1 MIKNKGMTINSFII
15 FGVGGVMVL
24 ASILVYLFVL
34 KGVMGRF
41 DVTSQ
46 LSKPTKVFDIF
57 DPSTTKVAILYS
69 NYTENLL
76 PEGSTWLVDN
86 INTWTNFL
94 KQYKVNYDIIRDVDI
109 EQGRHKK
116 YSLIILP
123 GSKSMSDQEVIS
135 LKKFI
140 DAGGSLF
147 ATSGTGSFS
156 NDGKWRGWEFF
167 SEVYGLKFVREID
180 RDETTKIHTL
190 RGNLPITANI
200 PTGFPLK
207 IATWDR
213 PIAVEVLEPRT
224 TQVSFWYNYRLE
236 MGLVREQVKKSAGI
250 AYGNYGKGRFVW
262 MGFEINSVIGV
273 QEDFIY
279 FDKLFGN
286 SINWLVYRPIAFVKD
301 WPGKYESAAI
311 FAVAANEQIS
321 NLNNLL
327 PIFKGEGV
335 KATVFFDPTTAESH
349 HELLKNTANVCE
361 IGALIDVGYLS
372 SINDTINKLNDF
384 VTQNETFKSAGFKLK
399 SFSGTSVTGVLPLY
413 GLFDDNSL
421 LALAQNKLKFII
433 TDSLTDRSVPR
444 TIIKGDNSIISI
456 TKTARD
462 DYEVIRDYGLTQ
474 PDFQLYTYL
483 EDVDRVLFEGGLYIF
498 KMHTEFQGRAEYA
511 GVLRNIIKYMKE
523 QNIWITSATEIY
535 NWWVKKNKIELRIEP
550 RGESRIVAT
559 ISNPGFEEMS
569 DFFITIDMQM
579 EVKNIT
585 ITSEMI
591 GTVIPEF
598 KFDHVTKIL
607 SLKIEKLRSK
617 QSRIYYIDFDI
628 PNV

>member
-1 MIKNKGMTINSFII
+1 MIKNKGMTVNTLII

-24 ASILVYLFVL
+24 TSILVYLFVL

-46 LSKPTKVFDIF
+46 ISKPTKIFDIF
-57 DPSTTKVAILYS
+57 DPTSTRVAVLYS
-69 NYTENLL
+69 TYTENLL

-94 KQYKVNYDIIRDVDI
+94 NQYKVNYDIIKDVDI

-123 GSKSMSDQEVIS
+123 GSKSMSDQEVIA

-140 DAGGSLF
+140 DAGGSIF
-147 ATSGTGSFS
+147 ATSGTASFS

-167 SEVYGLKFVREID
+167 SEVYGLKFVREIE

-236 MGLVREQVKKSAGI
+236 MGLVREQVRKSAGI

-262 MGFEINSVIGV
+262 MGFEFNSVLGL

-279 FDKLFGN
+279 FDRLFSN
-286 SINWLVYRPIAFVKD
+286 SLNWLVYRPIAFVKD
-301 WPGKYESAAI
+301 WPDKYESAAI
-311 FAVAANEQIS
+311 LTISANEQIS

-327 PIFKGEGV
+327 PILKAEGV
-335 KATVFFDPTTAESH
+335 SATVFFDPATSENH
-349 HELLKNTANVCE
+349 HELVKIAAQNGE
-361 IGALIDVGYLS
+361 IGALLDVGYLAS
-372 SINDTINKLNDF
+372 VNDTVNKLNDLN
-384 VTQNETFKSAGFKLK
+384 TQVESFKSANFKLK
-399 SFSGTSVTGVLPLY
+399 SFSGKSVTGVLPLY

-421 LALAQNKLKFII
+421 LALANNRMMYII

-444 TIIKGDNSIISI
+444 TIIKGENSIISI

-483 EDVDRVLFEGGLYIF
+483 EDVDRVLFEGGLYVF
-498 KMHTEFQGRAEYA
+498 KMHTEFQGKPENAP
-511 GVLRNIIKYMKE
+511 VLRNLIKYMKE
-523 QNIWITSATEIY
+523 KNIWIASTSEIY
-535 NWWVKKNKIELRIEP
+535 NWWIKKNKIELRIEP

-559 ISNPGFEEMS
+559 ISNPGVEVMD
-569 DFFITIDMQM
+569 DFLITIDMQSK
-579 EVKNIT
+579 VKNIS

-591 GTVIPEF
+591 GTVLPKYNFNES
-598 KFDHVTKIL
+598 TNIL
-607 SLKIEKLRSK
+607 TLKIEKLQSK
-617 QSRIYYIDFDI
+617 QSRIYYIDYDY